1 MENYYEGTGQV
12 DGNTMVKEYNDKKP
26 FTVII
31 IIGITLVGLALLTG
45 LCYSITV
52 IVLNIFN
59 LITKYIL

>member
-1 MENYYEGTGQV
+1 MEYYYEESGG
-12 DGNTMVKEYNDKKP
+12 GNTMVKEYNDKKP
-26 FTVII
+26 FTVIV